1 MKKQILTLALALFL
15 GTAVGM
21 AQENRGERPD
31 PSKRIEQM
39 VTDLGL
45 NETQAKEFKAV
56 MEEMRPNRDASGER
70 PSREEMEK
78 KRNEADAKLKKIL
91 TDEQY
96 KKYQSMRPQRGQRL
110 LPRQWQ
116 PGTYLRSG
124 YE

>member
-1 MKKQILTLALALFL
+1 MKKQILSLALALFL

-56 MEEMRPNRDASGER
+56 MEEMRPNRELRAKDLHARKWRRSVMR
-70 PSREEMEK
+70 QMRNS
-78 KRNEADAKLKKIL
+78 KRF
-91 TDEQY
+91 
-96 KKYQSMRPQRGQRL
+96 
-110 LPRQWQ
+110 
-116 PGTYLRSG
+116 
-124 YE
+124 

>member
-1 MKKQILTLALALFL
+1 MKKQILSLALALFL

-39 VTDLGL
+39 VTELGL

-70 PSREEMEK
+70 PSRKE

-96 KKYQSMRPQRGQRL
+96 KKYQSMRPQRGQR
-110 LPRQWQ
+110 R
-116 PGTYLRSG
+116 GK
-124 YE
+124 

>member
-1 MKKQILTLALALFL
+1 MALALFL

-96 KKYQSMRPQRGQRL
+96 KKVSEHEASERTEKREIIFYKIFFIRR
-110 LPRQWQ
+110 
-116 PGTYLRSG
+116 
-124 YE
+124 

>member
-1 MKKQILTLALALFL
+1 MKKQILSLALALFL

-70 PSREEMEK
+70 LSREEMEK

-96 KKYQSMRPQRGQRL
+96 KKYQNMRPQRGQR
-110 LPRQWQ
+110 R
-116 PGTYLRSG
+116 GK
-124 YE
+124 

>member
-1 MKKQILTLALALFL
+1 MKKQILSLALALFL

-56 MEEMRPNRDASGER
+56 MEEMRPNRR

-96 KKYQSMRPQRGQRL
+96 KKYQSMRPQRGQR
-110 LPRQWQ
+110 R
-116 PGTYLRSG
+116 GK
-124 YE
+124 

>member
-1 MKKQILTLALALFL
+1 MCIRDRILTLALALFL

-21 AQENRGERPD
+21 AQESRGERPD

-96 KKYQSMRPQRGQRL
+96 KKYQNMRPQRGQR
-110 LPRQWQ
+110 R
-116 PGTYLRSG
+116 GK
-124 YE
+124 

>member
-1 MKKQILTLALALFL
+1 MKKQILGLAVVLFM
-15 GTAVGM
+15 GSAVCM
-21 AQENRGERPD
+21 AQDNRGGRPD
-31 PSKRIEQM
+31 MSKRIEQM

-56 MEEMRPNRDASGER
+56 MEEMRSNRNASGER

-96 KKYQSMRPQRGQRL
+96 KKVSEHETSERTEKREIRNCFAMIN
-110 LPRQWQ
+110 
-116 PGTYLRSG
+116 
-124 YE
+124 

>member
-1 MKKQILTLALALFL
+1 MKKQILSLALALFL

-78 KRNEADAKLKKIL
+78 KRNEADAKL
-91 TDEQY
+91 
-96 KKYQSMRPQRGQRL
+96 S
-110 LPRQWQ
+110 LP
-116 PGTYLRSG
+116 PALHM
-124 YE
+124 

>member
-1 MKKQILTLALALFL
+1 MKKQILSLALALFL

-56 MEEMRPNRDASGER
+56 MEEMRPNRRKTFTRGNGE
-70 PSREEMEK
+70 
-78 KRNEADAKLKKIL
+78 EA
-91 TDEQY
+91 
-96 KKYQSMRPQRGQRL
+96 
-110 LPRQWQ
+110 
-116 PGTYLRSG
+116 
-124 YE
+124 